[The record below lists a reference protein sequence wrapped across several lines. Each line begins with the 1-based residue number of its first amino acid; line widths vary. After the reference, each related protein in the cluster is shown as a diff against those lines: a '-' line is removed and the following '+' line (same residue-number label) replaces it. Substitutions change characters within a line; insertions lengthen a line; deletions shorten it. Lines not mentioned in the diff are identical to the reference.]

1 VLSRAVRL
9 GRGVVGVVDFPG
21 SGRWAAASLINAVGT
36 GLLLPLSVLYFTIH
50 VGLSPSSVGL
60 GLTIGGVIALAFVPI
75 SGVLVDSFGPKSVLL
90 ASWGL
95 AAAAYAA
102 YGVVGNWPGFL
113 VAVTGA
119 EIAAAMGSTAGKT
132 FVTELATGQNRVKL
146 LASQQSL
153 GNLGYGVGGLLATVA
168 LAVGGV
174 AYLFVV
180 YGDALTFVA
189 AIMLVAPL
197 EVPHA
202 RAPADKPR
210 GTPGGLRLVLAD
222 RRYVTLAA
230 LDCLTT
236 FQDGALSVALPLWV
250 VLHTHAPR
258 SLAGILFT
266 INTVVVVLFQVKATS
281 GVNSIA
287 DVPRTYRRAAV
298 LMGLCA
304 AAYLAAHY
312 VDATAAVALLVVGL
326 LLHTATELFASAGE
340 WTASVELADDPHRGK
355 YLSVYRLGYAVQD
368 TLAPLVVTSLLTLG
382 AAWLWP
388 ALAVLVC
395 SGAIASAAVTSRI
408 TVDEPPPSA
417 AGDAASQLSE
427 IVNG

>member
-1 VLSRAVRL
+1 
-9 GRGVVGVVDFPG
+9 VGVTDFPG

-60 GLTIGGVIALAFVPI
+60 GLTIGGVVALAFVPI

-90 ASWGL
+90 AGWGL
-95 AAAAYAA
+95 AAAAYAG
-102 YGVVGNWPGFL
+102 YGVVARWPGFL

-119 EIAAAMGSTAGKT
+119 EIAAAIGSTAGKAL
-132 FVTELATGQNRVKL
+132 VTELATGQNRVKL

-153 GNLGYGVGGLLATVA
+153 GNLGYGLGGLLAIVA
-168 LAVGGV
+168 LAVGGA

-180 YGDALTFVA
+180 YGDALTFIA
-189 AIMLVAPL
+189 ALMLVAPM
-197 EVPHA
+197 EVPH
-202 RAPADKPR
+202 RGAPADER
-210 GTPGGLRLVLAD
+210 RDTPGGLALVLAD

-266 INTVVVVLFQVKATS
+266 INTVVVVLFQVKAAS

-312 VDATAAVALLVVGL
+312 VAPTAAVALLVVGL
-326 LLHTATELFASAGE
+326 LLHTVTEMFASAGE
-340 WTASVELADDPHRGK
+340 WTASVELADDAHRGK
-355 YLSVYRLGYAVQD
+355 YLAVYRLGYSVQD
-368 TLAPLVVTSLLTLG
+368 TLAPLVVTSLLALG
-382 AAWLWP
+382 TIWLWP

-395 SGAIASAAVTSRI
+395 SGAIASAAVTGRI
-408 TVDEPPPSA
+408 
-417 AGDAASQLSE
+417 AGDEARSRVAADAVSQRGAPEQRLMATSE
-427 IVNG
+427 S